1 MISAAR
7 GSKPD
12 PDRDPAQVVRGDP
25 AQQRLLRR
33 WLLVGMVAIV
43 LTWLLFRYWGT
54 HANPYALLHRLYDL
68 AYLCGI
74 GLLAA
79 AWYSVRYARR
89 VFAATQYPP
98 PGGWVLGP
106 TRVRRGAAARRI
118 GVQILICAAAL
129 AGLGGYALYL
139 PHSIDIGARPT
150 APIQM
155 APQGLPEPIIASPAN
170 TSPATRAANPT
181 PPTATSPTQGKPQS
195 APESTSKPKP

>member
-12 PDRDPAQVVRGDP
+12 PDSDPAQVVRGDP

-33 WLLVGMVAIV
+33 WLLVGIVAIV

-68 AYLCGI
+68 AYLCGL

-106 TRVRRGAAARRI
+106 TRVRRGSAARRI
-118 GVQILICAAAL
+118 GVEILICAAAL
-129 AGLGGYALYL
+129 AVLGGYALYL
-139 PHSIDIGARPT
+139 PHSIDIGGRPT

-155 APQGLPEPIIASPAN
+155 APQTIAIPVG
-170 TSPATRAANPT
+170 TS
-181 PPTATSPTQGKPQS
+181 PPTAPPHPTASPGSKAKS
-195 APESTSKPKP
+195 VPESTGKPKP